1 LDFSNSLTAAQ
12 VLEEMKSLPSA
23 ERARVVQ
30 ETLRNLKPEQR
41 RNIERFLR
49 RLQHPEVPETFWQG
63 VEDHED
69 GKTVDMETALREAP
83 PGTG

>member
-1 LDFSNSLTAAQ
+1 MTAAQ

>member
-1 LDFSNSLTAAQ
+1 
-12 VLEEMKSLPSA
+12 M
-23 ERARVVQ
+23 Q

>member
-1 LDFSNSLTAAQ
+1 MTAAQ
-12 VLEEMKSLPSA
+12 VIEEMKSLPSA